1 MHKQRRAGTARDSRN
16 NTSQALAS
24 SPAESSN
31 HVHDRHRFVSFVPR
45 QLAACSVYFS
55 EFDSRTGKLQQ
66 MLVDV
71 LSQLEQLRSEIQQN
85 SCSAT
90 SHSGGTMSTPHSPL
104 ADHEAHQHHQ
114 HHHHHHLSAYS
125 IPIFHV
131 VVDLLNIIGVAIM
144 VFSTVGVIIPVILNI
159 LPSFFLHTLSPTAQ
173 ESILTCRMQL
183 SRGIMLGMD
192 FMVGADVI
200 ETVFGEVDMV
210 KLILVVAIRS
220 WLGWE
225 RGKEMEHMTHE
236 LQHWKKAQGALL
248 EKLGDDINVKN
259 FA

>member
-1 MHKQRRAGTARDSRN
+1 MFMT
-16 NTSQALAS
+16 
-24 SPAESSN
+24 
-31 HVHDRHRFVSFVPR
+31 
-45 QLAACSVYFS
+45 CS
-55 EFDSRTGKLQQ
+55 GKLQQ
-66 MLVDV
+66 MMVDV
-71 LSQLEQLRSEIQQN
+71 LSQVEQLRNEMQRSSN
-85 SCSAT
+85 SCSAP
-90 SHSGGTMSTPHSPL
+90 SHNGGVMSSSH
-104 ADHEAHQHHQ
+104 AHHGG
-114 HHHHHHLSAYS
+114 HHHHHHMSLSAYS

-144 VFSTVGVIIPVILNI
+144 VFSTMGVIIPVIRDI
-159 LPSFFLHTLSPTAQ
+159 LPGFFLHSLSATAQ

-236 LQHWKKAQGALL
+236 LQHWKKA
-248 EKLGDDINVKN
+248 
-259 FA
+259 